1 MELNI
6 RPSKQQLILDVPK
19 PFELPDGTPSFK
31 DYSGCRENRYINPDK
46 ASKNRIYPPSHTLH
60 YWNCPP
66 NYTPEE
72 LRKLIVE
79 CGASPPRQ
87 IAPFPRISD
96 RSSSG
101 LVEWG
106 TKDEAVTALALCNHQ
121 AIPNTEGR
129 YPFLLKLSFSSSPV
143 NDRAFSGSKKIGSSN
158 IGKSAA
164 SVDSSEYE

>member
-1 MELNI
+1 MYL
-6 RPSKQQLILDVPK
+6 QLIQFLN
-19 PFELPDGTPSFK
+19 FCSF
-31 DYSGCRENRYINPDK
+31 
-46 ASKNRIYPPSHTLH
+46 RIIPYFVQTVCS
-60 YWNCPP
+60 
-66 NYTPEE
+66 
-72 LRKLIVE
+72 
-79 CGASPPRQ
+79 Q

-164 SVDSSEYE
+164 SVDSSEYEQLMDRLVSTCLNFLKSMVFYPFLFVCCVIYLTAFPVYIIQV